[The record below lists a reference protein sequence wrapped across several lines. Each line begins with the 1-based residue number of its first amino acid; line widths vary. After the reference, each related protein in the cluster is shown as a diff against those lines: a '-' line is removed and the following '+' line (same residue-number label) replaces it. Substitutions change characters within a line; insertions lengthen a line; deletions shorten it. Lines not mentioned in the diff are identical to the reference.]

1 MSALFNVFSPKTG
14 IAFYPGKARLLSC
27 KHHYYDHIL
36 PLINPG
42 QPGDIECTTQRINY
56 TDPFTNQTMVITQQ
70 NKAYSV
76 GCGEV
81 LLVVGVFESRNIYK
95 MLQNILASR
104 VVVFFS
110 SIIYFFSSKPS
121 PYIFRNVKYP
131 NQFLYMLWM
140 IDFHVALCNK
150 QTWTEQ
156 KFCFAQLNSL
166 NLSPKCKHT
175 PSYGISNV
183 ESSSSFVIFVTLGKF
198 LVKQL
203 SILLY
208 FSSMYQ

>member
-76 GCGEV
+76 GCGGV

-104 VVVFFS
+104 VVVFFFPLLF
-110 SIIYFFSSKPS
+110 IFFP
-121 PYIFRNVKYP
+121 PNHPLIFSE
-131 NQFLYMLWM
+131 M
-140 IDFHVALCNK
+140 
-150 QTWTEQ
+150 
-156 KFCFAQLNSL
+156 
-166 NLSPKCKHT
+166 
-175 PSYGISNV
+175 
-183 ESSSSFVIFVTLGKF
+183 
-198 LVKQL
+198 
-203 SILLY
+203 
-208 FSSMYQ
+208 

>member
-14 IAFYPGKARLLSC
+14 IAFYPGQARLLSC

-56 TDPFTNQTMVITQQ
+56 TDPFTNQTMVIAQQ

-76 GCGEV
+76 GCGGV

-104 VVVFFS
+104 VVVFF
-110 SIIYFFSSKPS
+110 
-121 PYIFRNVKYP
+121 
-131 NQFLYMLWM
+131 FLYYL
-140 IDFHVALCNK
+140 FFFL
-150 QTWTEQ
+150 QTIPLYFQ
-156 KFCFAQLNSL
+156 
-166 NLSPKCKHT
+166 KCKI
-175 PSYGISNV
+175 PQSVSVYV
-183 ESSSSFVIFVTLGKF
+183 
-198 LVKQL
+198 
-203 SILLY
+203 
-208 FSSMYQ
+208 MDD